1 MPTRRYRRRTD
12 ADTDTDADN
21 VVGTSSVAAPP

>member
-12 ADTDTDADN
+12 ADTDADN
-21 VVGTSSVAAPP
+21 AVGTSSVAAPP